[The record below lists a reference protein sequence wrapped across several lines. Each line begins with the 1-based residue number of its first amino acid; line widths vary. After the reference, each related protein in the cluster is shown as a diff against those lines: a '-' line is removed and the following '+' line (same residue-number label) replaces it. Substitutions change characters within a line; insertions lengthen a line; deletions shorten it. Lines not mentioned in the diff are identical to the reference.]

1 MHRFPKGEAYTM
13 SQRLALLTVFG
24 MLAAAAAVVFLAI
37 SVDRE
42 LYAPGAGTLERHLP
56 ERAGVRRVERRL
68 PRVARRALEPR
79 NFLRKLYS
87 VIAFATV
94 GFFAA
99 PLIPRP
105 ARLRWDTALIAGFS
119 LIIEIAQKLTGANE
133 SYASNLFDIA
143 CGAVGGAIGAL
154 IWNAL
159 RRPPVLDVA
168 GS

>member
-1 MHRFPKGEAYTM
+1 M
-13 SQRLALLTVFG
+13 SQRLALLMVFG

-37 SVDRE
+37 SLDPQ

-56 ERAGVRRVERRL
+56 EHARVHRVERRL
-68 PRVARRALEPR
+68 PLVARRALEPR

-87 VIAFATV
+87 VIAFAIV

-119 LIIEIAQKLTGANE
+119 LVIEIAQKLTGADE
-133 SYASNLFDIA
+133 TYASNLFDIA
-143 CGAVGGAIGAL
+143 CGALGGVIGAL

-159 RRPPVLDVA
+159 RRPTALDA
-168 GS
+168 AER